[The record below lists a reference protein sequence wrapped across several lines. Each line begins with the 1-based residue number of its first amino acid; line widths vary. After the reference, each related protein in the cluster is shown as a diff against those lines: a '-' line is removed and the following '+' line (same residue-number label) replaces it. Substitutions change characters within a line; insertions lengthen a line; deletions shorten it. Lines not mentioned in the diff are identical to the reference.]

1 MSGWNTRDRK
11 LAEDVGDDFPAL
23 NNITIRGALPSDQVP
38 APTRSRTLPEAHFK
52 SLRLFRKWCRYMPF
66 VVNWTG
72 YRRYANPE
80 QAKVNL
86 SHQWRQHNKV
96 RDCGQIDMFTRAG
109 YERLYNIQ
117 QGDIW
122 GGYILD
128 QIAPIARGH
137 IDSGDGFSTLEE
149 KKYGN
154 KSEFLKSF
162 YKGSKPN
169 F

>member
-1 MSGWNTRDRK
+1 MSGWNIRDRK

-23 NNITIRGALPSDQVP
+23 NNITIRGSLPSDMVP

-80 QAKVNL
+80 QAKLNL
-86 SHQWRQHNKV
+86 AQQWRQHNKV
-96 RDCGQIDMFTRAG
+96 RDPGQIDMFTRAG

-137 IDSGDGFSTLEE
+137 IDSGDGFSTFDD
-149 KKYGN
+149 KKFEG
-154 KSEFLKSF
+154 KSDFLKSF
-162 YKGSKPN
+162 YKGKRPN